1 MTDTAQLR
9 DRLQGC
15 YVTVPTLF
23 RDDDELSVDLDAMRK
38 HVGFLIDGGITTGN
52 GVLLACGAAG
62 DFSTMTF
69 DERVAVTA
77 AVVEEA
83 AGRVPVVM
91 GGQTT
96 STKELVRLA
105 RAAADIGAEFM
116 QVSPPFYFAHTDDDF
131 MEHVA
136 AAAAASD
143 VGMVVYNTHWTSLEI
158 SNTLIDRLAGLGTVV
173 GLKWSM
179 PDNGFMEFEGVVA
192 DYSDRFT
199 IIDNQ
204 LRFPTSHM
212 LGARGI
218 EVHICNFWPQ
228 WGVRM
233 WEMLNEGR
241 YVEAQHELVKVV
253 LPFMRLWTEM
263 EGYTSGDGHL
273 DKLCMELVGLPSSR
287 NRPPTRDIR
296 DLYRDQAPGH
306 APVHRHPQ
314 PPNHRLTASQPAPTP
329 APGEVSG
336 WFCGVGTQN
345 SPQDLR
351 PATSAPTGALAIIA
365 KGLDSEVMTTMNVS
379 IPDDLK
385 NFVDSRVD
393 NGNYASTSE
402 YVRDLIR
409 RDHDRRQLRAAL
421 LEGARS
427 AVVGNA
433 DAAYFAA
440 LRDRAQTDT

>member
-1 MTDTAQLR
+1 MTVEPESPSAAG
-9 DRLQGC
+9 RLQGC

-23 RDDDELSVDLDAMRK
+23 RDDADLSVDLDAMRR
-38 HVGFLIDGGITTGN
+38 HVRFLIDGGITAGN

-77 AVVEEA
+77 AVADEA

-96 STKELVRLA
+96 STIELVELA
-105 RAAADIGAEFM
+105 RAAADVGAEFM

-131 MEHVA
+131 HEHVA
-136 AAAAASD
+136 AAAAASG
-143 VGMVVYNTHWTSLEI
+143 VGLVVYNTHWTSLDI
-158 SNTLIDRLAGLGTVV
+158 SAALIDRLAELETVV

-179 PDNGFMEFEGVVA
+179 PDTGFMEFEGIVSEC
-192 DYSDRFT
+192 SDRFC

-233 WEMLNEGR
+233 WELLNRRLYE
-241 YVEAQHELVKVV
+241 EAQQQLVEVV
-253 LPFMRLWTEM
+253 LPFMRLWSEI

-287 NRPPTRDIR
+287 SRPPTRDIR
-296 DLYRDQAPGH
+296 DLYRDRAREMLAAIGAPLLLPQA
-306 APVHRHPQ
+306 
-314 PPNHRLTASQPAPTP
+314 
-329 APGEVSG
+329 
-336 WFCGVGTQN
+336 
-345 SPQDLR
+345 
-351 PATSAPTGALAIIA
+351 
-365 KGLDSEVMTTMNVS
+365 
-379 IPDDLK
+379 
-385 NFVDSRVD
+385 
-393 NGNYASTSE
+393 
-402 YVRDLIR
+402 
-409 RDHDRRQLRAAL
+409 
-421 LEGARS
+421 
-427 AVVGNA
+427 
-433 DAAYFAA
+433 
-440 LRDRAQTDT
+440 

>member
-1 MTDTAQLR
+1 MTDNARLR

-38 HVGFLIDGGITTGN
+38 HVSFLVDGGITTGN

-96 STKELVRLA
+96 STQELVRLA

-131 MEHVA
+131 MEYVA
-136 AAAAASD
+136 AAAAASE
-143 VGMVVYNTHWTSLEI
+143 VGMVVYNTHWTSLDI
-158 SNTLIDRLAGLGTVV
+158 SNALIDRLAGLGTVV

-179 PDNGFMEFEGVVA
+179 PDTGFMEFEGVVA
-192 DYSDRFT
+192 DYSDRFC

-233 WEMLNEGR
+233 WTMLNEGR
-241 YVEAQHELVKVV
+241 YVEVQHELVKVV

-296 DLYRDQAPGH
+296 DLYRQPAREMLQAIGT
-306 APVHRHPQ
+306 
-314 PPNHRLTASQPAPTP
+314 PNVLTA
-329 APGEVSG
+329 
-336 WFCGVGTQN
+336 
-345 SPQDLR
+345 D
-351 PATSAPTGALAIIA
+351 
-365 KGLDSEVMTTMNVS
+365 
-379 IPDDLK
+379 
-385 NFVDSRVD
+385 
-393 NGNYASTSE
+393 
-402 YVRDLIR
+402 
-409 RDHDRRQLRAAL
+409 
-421 LEGARS
+421 
-427 AVVGNA
+427 
-433 DAAYFAA
+433 
-440 LRDRAQTDT
+440 

>member
-1 MTDTAQLR
+1 MTDTAELR

-38 HVGFLIDGGITTGN
+38 HVSFLVDGGITTGN

-69 DERVAVTA
+69 DERVAVTS

-105 RAAADIGAEFM
+105 RAAADIGAEYM

-136 AAAAASD
+136 AAASAASD
-143 VGMVVYNTHWTSLEI
+143 VGLVVYNTHWTSLEI

-179 PDNGFMEFEGVVA
+179 PDTGFMEFEGVVA
-192 DYSDRFT
+192 DYSDRFC

-296 DLYRDQAPGH
+296 DLYREQAREMLQSIGT
-306 APVHRHPQ
+306 
-314 PPNHRLTASQPAPTP
+314 PNVLT
-329 APGEVSG
+329 
-336 WFCGVGTQN
+336 
-345 SPQDLR
+345 
-351 PATSAPTGALAIIA
+351 
-365 KGLDSEVMTTMNVS
+365 
-379 IPDDLK
+379 PD
-385 NFVDSRVD
+385 
-393 NGNYASTSE
+393 
-402 YVRDLIR
+402 
-409 RDHDRRQLRAAL
+409 
-421 LEGARS
+421 
-427 AVVGNA
+427 
-433 DAAYFAA
+433 
-440 LRDRAQTDT
+440 

>member
-1 MTDTAQLR
+1 MTDNARLR

-38 HVGFLIDGGITTGN
+38 HVSFLVDGGITTGN

-62 DFSTMTF
+62 DFSTVTF

-96 STKELVRLA
+96 STQELVRLA
-105 RAAADIGAEFM
+105 RAAADIGAEYM

-131 MEHVA
+131 MEHAAA

-143 VGMVVYNTHWTSLEI
+143 VGLVVYNTHWTSLDI
-158 SNTLIDRLAGLGTVV
+158 SNALIDRLAGLGTVV

-179 PDNGFMEFEGVVA
+179 PDTGFMEFEGVVA

-233 WEMLNEGR
+233 WTMLNEGR

-296 DLYRDQAPGH
+296 DLYREQAREMLQSIGT
-306 APVHRHPQ
+306 
-314 PPNHRLTASQPAPTP
+314 PNVLTA
-329 APGEVSG
+329 
-336 WFCGVGTQN
+336 
-345 SPQDLR
+345 D
-351 PATSAPTGALAIIA
+351 
-365 KGLDSEVMTTMNVS
+365 
-379 IPDDLK
+379 
-385 NFVDSRVD
+385 
-393 NGNYASTSE
+393 
-402 YVRDLIR
+402 
-409 RDHDRRQLRAAL
+409 
-421 LEGARS
+421 
-427 AVVGNA
+427 
-433 DAAYFAA
+433 
-440 LRDRAQTDT
+440 

>member
-1 MTDTAQLR
+1 MTDNARLR

-38 HVGFLIDGGITTGN
+38 HVSFLVDGGITTGN

-96 STKELVRLA
+96 STQELVRLA
-105 RAAADIGAEFM
+105 RAAADIGAEYM

-131 MEHVA
+131 MEYVA
-136 AAAAASD
+136 AAAAASE
-143 VGMVVYNTHWTSLEI
+143 VGMVVYNTHWTSLDI
-158 SNTLIDRLAGLGTVV
+158 SNALIDRLAGLGTVV

-179 PDNGFMEFEGVVA
+179 PDTGFMEFEGVVA
-192 DYSDRFT
+192 DYSDRFC

-233 WEMLNEGR
+233 WDMLNEGR
-241 YVEAQHELVKVV
+241 YVEVQHELVKVV

-296 DLYRDQAPGH
+296 DLYREQAREMLQAIGT
-306 APVHRHPQ
+306 
-314 PPNHRLTASQPAPTP
+314 PNVLTA
-329 APGEVSG
+329 
-336 WFCGVGTQN
+336 
-345 SPQDLR
+345 D
-351 PATSAPTGALAIIA
+351 
-365 KGLDSEVMTTMNVS
+365 
-379 IPDDLK
+379 
-385 NFVDSRVD
+385 
-393 NGNYASTSE
+393 
-402 YVRDLIR
+402 
-409 RDHDRRQLRAAL
+409 
-421 LEGARS
+421 
-427 AVVGNA
+427 
-433 DAAYFAA
+433 
-440 LRDRAQTDT
+440 

>member
-1 MTDTAQLR
+1 MTDASDRRQ
-9 DRLQGC
+9 RLQGC
-15 YVTVPTLF
+15 YVTVPTMF
-23 RDDDELSVDLDAMRK
+23 RDDEELSVDLYAMRK
-38 HVGFLIDGGITTGN
+38 HVSFLIDGGITAGN

-77 AVVEEA
+77 ALVEEA

-96 STKELVRLA
+96 STTELVRLA
-105 RAAADIGAEFM
+105 RAASEIGAEFM

-131 MEHVA
+131 MEYVA

-158 SNTLIDRLAGLGTVV
+158 SNSLIDRLATLGTVA

-192 DYSDRFT
+192 DYSERFC

-233 WEMLNEGR
+233 WGLLNDGR
-241 YVEAQHELVKVV
+241 YVEAQHELVRVV

-287 NRPPTRDIR
+287 SRPPTRDIR
-296 DLYRDQAPGH
+296 DLYRDKARAMLKTIGAP
-306 APVHRHPQ
+306 
-314 PPNHRLTASQPAPTP
+314 
-329 APGEVSG
+329 
-336 WFCGVGTQN
+336 
-345 SPQDLR
+345 
-351 PATSAPTGALAIIA
+351 
-365 KGLDSEVMTTMNVS
+365 NV
-379 IPDDLK
+379 
-385 NFVDSRVD
+385 
-393 NGNYASTSE
+393 
-402 YVRDLIR
+402 
-409 RDHDRRQLRAAL
+409 
-421 LEGARS
+421 LEG
-427 AVVGNA
+427 
-433 DAAYFAA
+433 D
-440 LRDRAQTDT
+440 

>member
-1 MTDTAQLR
+1 MTDTAELR
-9 DRLQGC
+9 DRLRGC

-38 HVGFLIDGGITTGN
+38 HVSFLVDGGITTGN

-96 STKELVRLA
+96 STQELVRLA
-105 RAAADIGAEFM
+105 RAAADIGAEYM

-131 MEHVA
+131 MEYVA
-136 AAAAASD
+136 AAAAASE

-158 SNTLIDRLAGLGTVV
+158 SNALIDRLAGLGTVV

-179 PDNGFMEFEGVVA
+179 PDTGFMEFEGIVA
-192 DYSDRFT
+192 DYSDRFC

-233 WEMLNEGR
+233 WTMLNEGR

-296 DLYRDQAPGH
+296 DLYREQAREMLQAIGT
-306 APVHRHPQ
+306 
-314 PPNHRLTASQPAPTP
+314 PNVLTA
-329 APGEVSG
+329 
-336 WFCGVGTQN
+336 
-345 SPQDLR
+345 D
-351 PATSAPTGALAIIA
+351 
-365 KGLDSEVMTTMNVS
+365 
-379 IPDDLK
+379 
-385 NFVDSRVD
+385 
-393 NGNYASTSE
+393 
-402 YVRDLIR
+402 
-409 RDHDRRQLRAAL
+409 
-421 LEGARS
+421 
-427 AVVGNA
+427 
-433 DAAYFAA
+433 
-440 LRDRAQTDT
+440 

>member
-1 MTDTAQLR
+1 MADTAGLR

-15 YVTVPTLF
+15 YVTVPTMF
-23 RDDDELSVDLDAMRK
+23 CDDDALSVDLDAVRT
-38 HVGFLIDGGITTGN
+38 HVRFLINGGIAAGN
-52 GVLLACGAAG
+52 AVLLACGAAG

-77 AVVEEA
+77 AVVDEA

-96 STKELVRLA
+96 STLELAALA
-105 RAAADIGAEFM
+105 RAAADIGAEYM

-136 AAAAASD
+136 AAAAAAPD

-158 SNTLIDRLAGLGTVV
+158 SNALIDRLAGLGTVV

-204 LRFPTSHM
+204 LRFATSHM

-233 WEMLNEGR
+233 WEMLNDRR
-241 YVEAQHELVKVV
+241 YVEAQHELVRVV

-287 NRPPTRDIR
+287 SRPPTRDIR
-296 DLYRDQAPGH
+296 ALYRERAREMLQAIGT
-306 APVHRHPQ
+306 
-314 PPNHRLTASQPAPTP
+314 PNL
-329 APGEVSG
+329 
-336 WFCGVGTQN
+336 
-345 SPQDLR
+345 
-351 PATSAPTGALAIIA
+351 LA
-365 KGLDSEVMTTMNVS
+365 
-379 IPDDLK
+379 
-385 NFVDSRVD
+385 
-393 NGNYASTSE
+393 
-402 YVRDLIR
+402 
-409 RDHDRRQLRAAL
+409 
-421 LEGARS
+421 
-427 AVVGNA
+427 A
-433 DAAYFAA
+433 D
-440 LRDRAQTDT
+440 